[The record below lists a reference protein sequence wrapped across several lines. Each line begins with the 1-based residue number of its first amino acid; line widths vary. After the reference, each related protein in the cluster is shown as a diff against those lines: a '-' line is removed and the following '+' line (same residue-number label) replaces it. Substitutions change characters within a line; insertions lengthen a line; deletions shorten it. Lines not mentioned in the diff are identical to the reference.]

1 MTGIIIL
8 AAGASTR
15 MGAPKQQLIYQGKTL
30 LQHAIQTALSSGCT
44 PVIVVLGAHAM
55 IISPEVPKE
64 LVTMIENKDWEEGM
78 SSSIRTGI
86 SALQEKAPLA
96 TGVIL
101 MVCDQPHVSVE
112 HLQQLMQQ
120 KLDTGKGIVASYYKN
135 TMGVPVLFDKL
146 FFPGLLALKGQEGA
160 KKLLLQFEQEVAA
173 VPFPLGE
180 VDVDTREDY
189 ERL

>member
-1 MTGIIIL
+1 
-8 AAGASTR
+8 
-15 MGAPKQQLIYQGKTL
+15 
-30 LQHAIQTALSSGCT
+30 
-44 PVIVVLGAHAM
+44 
-55 IISPEVPKE
+55 
-64 LVTMIENKDWEEGM
+64 
-78 SSSIRTGI
+78 
-86 SALQEKAPLA
+86 
-96 TGVIL
+96 VIL

-146 FFPGLLALKGQEGA
+146 FFPELLALKGQEGA

>member
-30 LQHAIQTALSSGCT
+30 LQRAIQTALNSGCT

-64 LVTMIENKDWEEGM
+64 LVTMIENRNWEEGM

-101 MVCDQPHVSVE
+101 MVCDQPHLNVE

-135 TMGVPVLFDKL
+135 TTGVPVLFDKM
-146 FFPGLLALKGQEGA
+146 FFPELLALKGQEGA